1 MGEGWGEEGRARKN
15 SGIMTIFYSSIT
27 NIKSTHHLYFKNPSF
42 LWMFSVEGRKE
53 KQSPTQHQFP
63 SWVSLF
69 LGLQPT
75 GLSLSRIHTFTVN
88 NALNQTTEWGVAKP
102 AIALQ
107 SNLPSM
113 CHKPIPLCLFIIFSL
128 N

>member
-1 MGEGWGEEGRARKN
+1 MGERWGGGRRAGKN
-15 SGIMTIFYSSIT
+15 SDIMTIFYTSIT

-42 LWMFSVEGRKE
+42 LWMFSAEGRKE

-75 GLSLSRIHTFTVN
+75 GLSLSGILTFTVN
-88 NALNQTTEWGVAKP
+88 NALYQTTEWGVTKP
-102 AIALQ
+102 AVALQ
-107 SNLPSM
+107 SNLSTM
-113 CHKPIPLCLFIIFSL
+113 CHKPIPLCLFIIFPL